1 MTASPSTSHL
11 VVVIPTATP
20 MVSVT
25 GARDELIRVIEK
37 SFPDCVI
44 LVRGNEITLDGPKPS
59 VVLIET
65 LISEMLVVLR
75 TGQGLTPESVDR
87 SISMLRSDVRPAD
100 VLTSNILSNRG
111 KTIRAKTLNQKRYV
125 DAIDENTVVF
135 GIGPAGTGKTYL
147 AVAKA
152 VQALQSKQVSRIIL
166 TRPAVEAGERLGFLP
181 GTLSEKIDPY
191 LRPLYD
197 ALHDMVDPDS
207 IPRLMTSGVIE
218 VAPHA

>member
-75 TGQGLTPESVDR
+75 TGQGFN
-87 SISMLRSDVRPAD
+87 A
-100 VLTSNILSNRG
+100 
-111 KTIRAKTLNQKRYV
+111 
-125 DAIDENTVVF
+125 
-135 GIGPAGTGKTYL
+135 
-147 AVAKA
+147 
-152 VQALQSKQVSRIIL
+152 
-166 TRPAVEAGERLGFLP
+166 
-181 GTLSEKIDPY
+181 
-191 LRPLYD
+191 
-197 ALHDMVDPDS
+197 
-207 IPRLMTSGVIE
+207 
-218 VAPHA
+218 